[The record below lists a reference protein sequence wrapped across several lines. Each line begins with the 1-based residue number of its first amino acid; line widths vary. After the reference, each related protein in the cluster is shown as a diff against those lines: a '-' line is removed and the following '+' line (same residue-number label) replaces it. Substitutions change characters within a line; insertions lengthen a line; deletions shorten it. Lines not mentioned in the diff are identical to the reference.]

1 MKFYLAGKI
10 SGNPNYKQDFAEAE
24 KTLRKI
30 LKNPKKII
38 PILSPAVLPEGMS
51 RADYMWIC
59 FAMVD
64 SADCVI
70 LLPNATESEGAM
82 LEKKYAEYIGKV
94 VLCLDV
100 ENERV
105 F

>member
-24 KTLRKI
+24 KALREV
-30 LKNPKKII
+30 LKNQWEIS
-38 PILSPAVLPEGMS
+38 PILSPAFLPEGMTG
-51 RADYMWIC
+51 ADYMRIC

-82 LEKKYAEYIGKV
+82 LEKNYAEYIGKF
-94 VLCLDV
+94 VLHIDV
-100 ENERV
+100 KNKKV

>member
-10 SGNPNYKQDFAEAE
+10 SGNPNYKQDFAEA
-24 KTLRKI
+24 
-30 LKNPKKII
+30 KKVVAKMGRDCS
-38 PILSPAVLPEGMS
+38 ILSPAILPEGMS
-51 RADYMWIC
+51 KADYMRIC

-64 SADCVI
+64 CADCVI

-82 LEKKYAEYIGKV
+82 LEKNYAEYIGKF
-94 VLCLDV
+94 VLHIDV
-100 ENERV
+100 KNKKV